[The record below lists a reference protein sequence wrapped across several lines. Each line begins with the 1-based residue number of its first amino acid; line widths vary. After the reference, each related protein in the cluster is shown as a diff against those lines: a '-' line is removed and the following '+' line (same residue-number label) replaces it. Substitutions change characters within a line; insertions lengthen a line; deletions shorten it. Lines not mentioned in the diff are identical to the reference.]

1 MTTNYLGSG
10 AYCYANSLAMIIRD
24 VPMTAVE
31 VLTGSPFGAQIED
44 TGLPWFDPPGWQ
56 PDLGLDRAIDL
67 LGWTC
72 QRTSGGSAEE
82 ALARLRESCPA
93 LVGPVDIGLLTHQ
106 PWSPGKAVGG
116 DHWVVVVEVT
126 DDVVVFH
133 DPDGF
138 PYATLPIRQFLEAW
152 RADEITSVEGSYILR
167 TDFERQREVSVEDAL
182 RASLPH
188 ARDWLARDSQQA
200 VEQMAALLAAE
211 DDGIRGHLAGLAGPA
226 GVRRLNDA
234 SIWLAAIGQ
243 AEAAIVAADLSRT
256 LGSLQFA
263 LTSRQFPQA
272 AEILADLA
280 PGYPKL
286 RAALTST

>member
-1 MTTNYLGSG
+1 MTSYVGSG
-10 AYCYANSLAMIIRD
+10 AYCYANSLTMMIRD
-24 VPMTAVE
+24 VPMTAIE
-31 VLTGSPFGAQIED
+31 VLTGSPFGAQVED

-56 PDLGLDRAIDL
+56 PDLGLDRAIEL

-72 QRTSGGSAEE
+72 TRTSGGSADE
-82 ALARLRESCPA
+82 ALARLRSGVPA

-116 DHWVVVVEVT
+116 DHWVVVTEVT
-126 DDVVVFH
+126 EDAVVFH

-138 PYATLPIRQFLEAW
+138 PYATLPIPQFLEAW

-167 TDFERQREVSVEDAL
+167 TNFERHHHVSVEDAL
-182 RASLPH
+182 RASLPY

-200 VEQMAALLAAE
+200 VEQMAAQLAAE
-211 DDGIRGHLAGLAGPA
+211 DDGIRGHLAGLAGPS

-234 SIWLAAIGQ
+234 SIWLAAIDQ
-243 AEAAIVAADLSRT
+243 HEAATVAADLARQ

-263 LTSRQFPQA
+263 LTSRQFARA
-272 AEILADLA
+272 AEILTELA
-280 PGYPKL
+280 PGYPKF
-286 RAALTST
+286 RAALA

>member
-1 MTTNYLGSG
+1 MTSYVGSG
-10 AYCYANSLAMIIRD
+10 AYCYANSLAMMIRD
-24 VPMTAVE
+24 VPMTAIE
-31 VLTGSPFGAQIED
+31 VLTGSPFGAQVED

-56 PDLGLDRAIDL
+56 PDLGLDRAIQL

-72 QRTSGGSAEE
+72 TRTSGGSAEE
-82 ALARLRESCPA
+82 ALARLRASAPA

-116 DHWVVVVEVT
+116 DHWVVVTEVT

-138 PYATLPIRQFLEAW
+138 PYATLPIPQFLEAW

-167 TDFERQREVSVEDAL
+167 TDFVRREQVSVEDAL
-182 RASLPH
+182 RASLPY

-200 VEQMAALLAAE
+200 VEQMAAQLAAE
-211 DDGIRGHLAGLAGPA
+211 DDGIRGHLAGLAGPS

-234 SIWLAAIGQ
+234 SIWLAAIDQ
-243 AEAAIVAADLSRT
+243 HEAATVAADLARQ

-263 LTSRQFPQA
+263 LTAREFARA
-272 AEILADLA
+272 AEILNGLA
-280 PGYPKL
+280 PGYPKF
-286 RAALTST
+286 RAALA

>member
-1 MTTNYLGSG
+1 MTSYVGSG
-10 AYCYANSLAMIIRD
+10 AYCYANSLAMMVRD
-24 VPMTAVE
+24 VPMTAIE
-31 VLTGSPFGAQIED
+31 VLTGSPFGAQVED

-72 QRTSGGSAEE
+72 TRTSGGSADE
-82 ALARLRESCPA
+82 ALARLRASCPA

-106 PWSPGKAVGG
+106 PWSAGQAVGG
-116 DHWVVVVEVT
+116 DHWVVVTEVT

-138 PYATLPIRQFLEAW
+138 PYATLPIPQFLEAW

-167 TDFERQREVSVEDAL
+167 TDFERHHQVPVEDAL
-182 RASLPH
+182 RASLPY
-188 ARDWLARDSQQA
+188 ARDWLSRDSQQA
-200 VEQMAALLAAE
+200 VEQMADRLAAE
-211 DDGIRGHLAGLAGPA
+211 DDGIRGHLAGLAGPS

-234 SIWLAAIGQ
+234 SIWLAAIDQ
-243 AEAAIVAADLSRT
+243 HEAATVAADLARQ
-256 LGSLQFA
+256 LGSLQFT
-263 LTSRQFPQA
+263 LTSRQFSRA
-272 AEILADLA
+272 ADILRALA

-286 RAALTST
+286 RAVLA

>member
-1 MTTNYLGSG
+1 MTSYLGSG
-10 AYCYANSLAMIIRD
+10 AYCYANSLAMMIRD
-24 VPMTAVE
+24 VPMTAIE
-31 VLTGSPFGAQIED
+31 VLTGSPFGAQVEE

-72 QRTSGGSAEE
+72 TRSSGGSADE
-82 ALARLRESCPA
+82 ALARLRASLPA

-126 DDVVVFH
+126 DELVVFH

-138 PYATLPIRQFLEAW
+138 PYATLPIPQFLEAW

-167 TDFERQREVSVEDAL
+167 SDFERRRQVSVEDAL
-182 RASLPH
+182 RASLPY
-188 ARDWLARDSQQA
+188 AREWLSRDSEQA
-200 VEQMAALLAAE
+200 VEQMAAQLKAE
-211 DDGIRGHLAGLAGPA
+211 DDSIRGHLAGLAGPS

-234 SIWLAAIGQ
+234 SIWLAAIDQ
-243 AEAAIVAADLSRT
+243 PSAATVAADLSRR

-263 LTSRQFPQA
+263 LTSRHFPQA
-272 AEILADLA
+272 AEILATLA
-280 PGYPKL
+280 PGYTEF
-286 RAALTST
+286 RATLT

>member
-1 MTTNYLGSG
+1 MTSYTGSG
-10 AYCYANSLAMIIRD
+10 AYCYANSLAMMIRD
-24 VPMTAVE
+24 VPMTAIE

-44 TGLPWFDPPGWQ
+44 TGLAWFDPPGWQ
-56 PDLGLDRAIDL
+56 PDLGLDRAIEL

-72 QRTSGGSAEE
+72 ERTSGGSADE
-82 ALARLRESCPA
+82 ALARLCASCPA

-126 DDVVVFH
+126 DDSVVFH

-138 PYATLPIRQFLEAW
+138 PYATLPIQQFLEAW

-167 TDFERQREVSVEDAL
+167 TGFERRHQVSVEDAL
-182 RASLPH
+182 RASLPY
-188 ARDWLARDSQQA
+188 ARDWLSRDSQQA
-200 VEQMAALLAAE
+200 VEKMAAQLAAE
-211 DDGIRGHLAGLAGPA
+211 DDAVRGHLAGLAGPS

-234 SIWLAAIGQ
+234 SIWLAAIGET
-243 AEAAIVAADLSRT
+243 EAATVAANLSRE

-263 LTSRQFPQA
+263 LTSRQFPRA
-272 AEILADLA
+272 AEILANLA

-286 RAALTST
+286 QAALS